1 MREIEE
7 RSLASALPRSVKA
20 TALALF
26 GMMAIAL
33 SAPSLEGNAADN
45 VRRTPGADNTTAGQ
59 QRETAAA
66 ANARL
71 AEARD
76 AISRAIESY
85 GKDVQ
90 DAYHR
95 ELIRNPKIA
104 GEITIAFEVL
114 PGGEVADVKV
124 AMSSLNWPPLEE
136 EVLNRIKGWRFPAFQ
151 GPPIPATVPYKFGP
165 R

>member
-20 TALALF
+20 TALAVF
-26 GMMAIAL
+26 GMMAVAF
-33 SAPSLEGNAADN
+33 SAPSLAGNTADN
-45 VRRTPGADNTTAGQ
+45 VRRTPGEDNTTAGQ
-59 QRETAAA
+59 RETAAA
-66 ANARL
+66 ENARL
-71 AEARD
+71 AATRD

-95 ELIRNPKIA
+95 ELMRNPKIA

-124 AMSSLNWPPLEE
+124 ANSSLNWPPLEE
-136 EVLNRIKGWRFPAFQ
+136 EVLTRIKGWRFPAFQ